1 MAVQVQGEEFQA
13 FKKKCQEDVE
23 AQKAQNVKSIEEAR
37 TAAASKIAELDQ
49 KQFKEEEHHRAIEVS
64 DFKTQQQDKN
74 EEDIKKKIKERK
86 HADKKELEAVDFLF
100 SDCLSP
106 PIISHGFAL
115 NQMNEGE
122 VLMSEVDEEILK
134 QKQKEERKA
143 LKKQLKRDF
152 TTKLKDDVRQQE
164 QDFALKQLTDVFQL
178 RSQLMAEV

>member
-1 MAVQVQGEEFQA
+1 
-13 FKKKCQEDVE
+13 
-23 AQKAQNVKSIEEAR
+23 
-37 TAAASKIAELDQ
+37 
-49 KQFKEEEHHRAIEVS
+49 
-64 DFKTQQQDKN
+64 
-74 EEDIKKKIKERK
+74 
-86 HADKKELEAVDFLF
+86 
-100 SDCLSP
+100 
-106 PIISHGFAL
+106 
-115 NQMNEGE
+115 MNEGE